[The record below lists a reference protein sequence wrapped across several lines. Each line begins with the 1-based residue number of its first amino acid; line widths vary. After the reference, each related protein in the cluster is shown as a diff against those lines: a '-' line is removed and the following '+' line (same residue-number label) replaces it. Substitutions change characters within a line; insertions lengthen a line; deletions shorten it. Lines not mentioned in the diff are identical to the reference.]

1 MLGWF
6 RGEWAIP
13 IHRLL
18 KEANINLDD
27 VELLTSAFHLALH
40 ELLLV
45 DRNDDPLCDFVARKV
60 IEVSERMALA
70 LAMLKKLQVVR

>member
-1 MLGWF
+1 
-6 RGEWAIP
+6 
-13 IHRLL
+13 LL

-60 IEVSERMALA
+60 IEVGTDGTCTRDAQEIASRAVKQIGVL
-70 LAMLKKLQVVR
+70 R